1 MWWWWCGVVVNPAR
15 YNRPGRANSCFRLR
29 RLYLICLAH
38 TTIHHLKPQLVMC
51 GLCAP
56 PRLHR
61 QEVGVLQRPR
71 RAPVAQQAR
80 HAGTRRGYPEGEAT
94 ETAKSAKIQNLDHDS
109 ALADAQKHSVC
120 PCRQRFCHSR
130 GLLTVL
136 GVEVGV
142 HSCSRLTQRTTSAQV
157 WLSCSGSECT
167 PLYIHERH
175 RKRPLSRSWVY
186 EALTKLG
193 LHSALT
199 L

>member
-1 MWWWWCGVVVNPAR
+1 MVVVWCGGK

-29 RLYLICLAH
+29 RLYLICLGH
-38 TTIHHLKPQLVMC
+38 TTIHHRKPQLVMC

-61 QEVGVLQRPR
+61 QEEGVLQRPR
-71 RAPVAQQAR
+71 RAPVAQQAS
-80 HAGTRRGYPEGEAT
+80 HAGPRRGYPEGEAS
-94 ETAKSAKIQNLDHDS
+94 ETAKSVKIQNLDHDS

-157 WLSCSGSECT
+157 WLSLAVDPNVHRCTCMRGIGSGRSVGAGYTKLSPGSGCT
-167 PLYIHERH
+167 P
-175 RKRPLSRSWVY
+175 P
-186 EALTKLG
+186 
-193 LHSALT
+193 
-199 L
+199 